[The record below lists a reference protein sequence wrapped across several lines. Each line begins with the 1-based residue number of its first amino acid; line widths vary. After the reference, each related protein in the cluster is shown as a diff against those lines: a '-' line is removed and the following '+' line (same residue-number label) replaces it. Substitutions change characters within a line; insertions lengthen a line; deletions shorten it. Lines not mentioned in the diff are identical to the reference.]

1 MHILKLLSCT
11 RTNMR
16 LIKLDR
22 RHHGFHKWTH
32 ALEFTKKE
40 CHFKHLNHT
49 PYVRAFNEIYGNDRG
64 YNDIGAFE
72 FNENWRYDHQRRRIY
87 FKDPSVLTFVELKV
101 A

>member
-1 MHILKLLSCT
+1 
-11 RTNMR
+11 MR

-22 RHHGFHKWTH
+22 RHHGHRTWTH
-32 ALEFTKKE
+32 ALEFTKQE
-40 CHFKHLNHT
+40 YHIRLRKHA
-49 PYVRAFNEIYGNDRG
+49 PYVRAFNELYGDDRG
-64 YNDIGAFE
+64 YNDIGAFV